1 MAEELGTA
9 SILLLAFFAAVGMF
23 MLWLFYQFR
32 LTAKQKMHEVAG
44 KMDELEH
51 QYVRIKPELDEL
63 RQELATKV
71 DYDYLEGK
79 MHQLVRIV
87 ASRQPARQRPP
98 AQTIVIP
105 AARRKKHSY

>member
-1 MAEELGTA
+1 
-9 SILLLAFFAAVGMF
+9 
-23 MLWLFYQFR
+23 
-32 LTAKQKMHEVAG
+32 
-44 KMDELEH
+44 MDELEH

-87 ASRQPARQRPP
+87 ASKQPQQARQRPA
-98 AQTIVIP
+98 AQTMVIP
-105 AARRKKHSY
+105 AARKKKQSYG